1 MLFLI
6 NLGQSMSKIDLTI
19 SNEMVIPHIE
29 SMWFQGHE
37 DSTFAI
43 GMIAVGDQILPGRE
57 SEFDGYLKLR
67 ANVYA
72 YQTQMIPTDLVRH
85 DGTEIDEDDAR
96 STHWA
101 LLEHQGQDSARVV
114 GSIRTIEKRGANAT
128 PLPIE
133 DFFPEVYKDNP
144 LPAGSVEV
152 SRYIARHEDLRT
164 QALLSE
170 PLFAKVV
177 SHVTAYGLGPTFGV
191 VEPKVERHLGGRL
204 QVPLSRVADPK
215 YVPEYAADNLGI
227 FVDIPKMASHMGL
240 DTNSSI
246 NRIRATEQN
255 IDYFNLSRRII
266 TAA

>member
-1 MLFLI
+1 
-6 NLGQSMSKIDLTI
+6 MSKIDLAI
-19 SNEMVIPHIE
+19 SNEMVIPQIE
-29 SMWFQGHE
+29 SGWFQGHE
-37 DSTFAI
+37 ESAFAI

-57 SEFDGYLKLR
+57 SEFEGYLKLR

-72 YQTQMIPTDLVRH
+72 YQTQMIPTELVRH

-101 LLEHQGQDSARVV
+101 LLENMPNDSARVV
-114 GSIRTIEKRGANAT
+114 GSIRTIEKRGANAA

-133 DFFPEVYKDNP
+133 DFFPEIYTKDP
-144 LPAGSVEV
+144 LPQGSVEV

-191 VEPKVERHLGGRL
+191 VEPKVERHLGGKL
-204 QVPLSRVADPK
+204 NVPITRVADPK

-227 FVDIPKMASHMGL
+227 FVDIPLMASRFGL
-240 DTNSSI
+240 DSNSSI
-246 NRIRATEQN
+246 NKIRATEQN
-255 IDYFNLSRRII
+255 IDYFNLSRRI
-266 TAA
+266 TSAA